1 MFNLFKVIF
10 KYKQS
15 NSPDKL
21 GLYPE
26 TVHIRAIPERRYLW
40 SSRLLVIFASLS
52 ICFNIFLVLTLYL
65 MLPQKTSAP
74 RLLRQD
80 TDIEQLTI
88 ISKNENQITP
98 NDLLSEKFIRE
109 YITDRHSIS
118 NNLKLQKKKWQEGS
132 RFFWKSSEQVYQNFM
147 TSDIDAILNLSQGSD
162 FVRKVNIEKIHLIAR
177 GFWLVRFAT
186 LDFYSHADLPVIN
199 IWNAHIRAAMM
210 LVDYNNISLR
220 YNNPH
225 GFNVLEYSLSYV
237 GTPINV
243 EEYLIKNEKNLLSQL
258 N

>member
-1 MFNLFKVIF
+1 MLNLLKVIF
-10 KYKQS
+10 KYKHL

-26 TVHIRAIPERRYLW
+26 TVHINAIPERRYLW

-52 ICFNIFLVLTLYL
+52 ICLNIFLVLILYI
-65 MLPQKTSAP
+65 MLPQKTSTP

-80 TDIEQLTI
+80 YDIEQLKI
-88 ISKNENQITP
+88 ISKNEDKITP

-109 YITDRHSIS
+109 YISDRHSIS
-118 NNLKLQKKKWQEGS
+118 NNLKLQKKKWQKGS
-132 RFFWKSSEQVYQNFM
+132 RFFWKSSEDVYKNFL
-147 TSDIDAILNLSQGSD
+147 TDDIDVFLNSSQDSD
-162 FVRKVNIEKIHLIAR
+162 FIRKVNIEKIQLISR
-177 GFWLVRFAT
+177 GFWMVRFAT

-225 GFNVLEYSLSYV
+225 GFNILGYSLSYV
-237 GTPINV
+237 GTPENI
-243 EEYLIKNEKNLLSQL
+243 EEYLIKNKKNLS